1 MNIKEVK
8 IEAKNSLQGNWGTAI
23 GGFIVLG
30 LIGFA
35 MSMVTNMISGVGSIA
50 GGLAG
55 ANSGN
60 ISEADLIAM
69 TSVMIG
75 TMSVSFV
82 LGIITQIISSVL
94 DVGYKWSFLDLVD
107 GKNYSI
113 GSIFQVFN
121 KNFFKVL
128 GLIIMIGIFTA
139 LWSLLLVVPGIIKSY
154 SYSQALNIMK
164 DNPEIGILDA
174 ITASRKLMDGKK
186 ANFFFLQLS
195 FILWYIVPLIIW
207 LVVFFIG
214 ISGWDNGTS
223 PLVVTSII
231 LAFVLALYF
240 IAISF
245 YITPYLKTSEQV
257 YYRRLTVQQLGE

>member
-1 MNIKEVK
+1 M
-8 IEAKNSLQGNWGTAI
+8 
-23 GGFIVLG
+23 
-30 LIGFA
+30 
-35 MSMVTNMISGVGSIA
+35 M
-50 GGLAG
+50 
-55 ANSGN
+55 
-60 ISEADLIAM
+60 
-69 TSVMIG
+69 
-75 TMSVSFV
+75 
-82 LGIITQIISSVL
+82 
-94 DVGYKWSFLDLVD
+94 
-107 GKNYSI
+107 
-113 GSIFQVFN
+113 
-121 KNFFKVL
+121 
-128 GLIIMIGIFTA
+128 GIFTA

-195 FILWYIVPLIIW
+195 FILWYIVPIIIW
-207 LVVFFIG
+207 FIVFFIG
-214 ISGWDNGTS
+214 ISGMDNGTS